1 MDLDE
6 FSHIFTIQIFIFNA
20 KCKKF
25 MFPFLS
31 PIAIVPTGSG
41 FHFAVSLTN
50 NSLQ

>member
-1 MDLDE
+1 MNFLI
-6 FSHIFTIQIFIFNA
+6 FSQFKYLYLMPNA
-20 KCKKF
+20 KKF

>member
-1 MDLDE
+1 MNFLI
-6 FSHIFTIQIFIFNA
+6 FSQFKYLYLMPNA
-20 KCKKF
+20 KKKF